1 MSLDIGEMSYREIRQ
16 RRVAQEGLLI
26 VFIFIPTAV
35 GIFLK
40 LSLGEYKI
48 PSDETRTKYTLYIMV

>member
-1 MSLDIGEMSYREIRQ
+1 M
-16 RRVAQEGLLI
+16 
-26 VFIFIPTAV
+26 